1 MNPITV
7 LPLLGSLREAS
18 YNRLVL
24 RAARELA
31 PEGMTIAEHAELRE
45 IPPYDQD
52 LHDAEGYPPS
62 VVALREAIAR
72 ADAVLFVSPEYNY
85 SIPGVLKNAIDWA
98 SRGADQPFKGK
109 PASVM
114 GASPGIVGTARMQY
128 HLRQVMVFLEMLP
141 VNKPEVIINQVHTR
155 FDETG
160 KLTDEMTAGVIRGHL
175 EALDAWTRRLSAR

>member
-1 MNPITV
+1 MDPITV

-18 YNRLVL
+18 YNRLVV

-31 PEGMTIAEHAELRE
+31 PDGMTIAEHPDLRE
-45 IPPYDQD
+45 IPPYNQD
-52 LHDAEGYPPS
+52 ALDAEGYPAS
-62 VVALREAIAR
+62 VVTLRESIAR

-114 GASPGIVGTARMQY
+114 GASPGLVGTARMQY
-128 HLRQVMVFLEMLP
+128 HLRQVFVFLEMLP
-141 VNKPEVIINQVHTR
+141 VNKPEVIINQVSTR

-160 KLTDEMTAGVIRGHL
+160 KLTDEATAKVIRGHL
-175 EALDAWTRRLSAR
+175 AALDAWTRRLGAH

>member
-1 MNPITV
+1 MDPITV

-31 PEGMTIAEHAELRE
+31 PDGMTIAEHPDLRE
-45 IPPYDQD
+45 VPPYNQD
-52 LHDAEGYPPS
+52 VLDAEGYPAS
-62 VVALREAIAR
+62 VVALRESIAR

-114 GASPGIVGTARMQY
+114 GASPGLVGTARMQY
-128 HLRQVMVFLEMLP
+128 HLRQVLVFVEMFP
-141 VNKPEVIINQVHTR
+141 VNKPEVIINQVSTR

-160 KLTDEMTAGVIRGHL
+160 KLTDEATAKVIRGHL
-175 EALDAWTRRLSAR
+175 EALDAWTRRLGAR